1 VFRSNKGDPMNDI
14 TAPPAPVLAD
24 VTAATPA
31 EIDGHLA
38 RLDARRSQLLYT
50 LAKLRETVLRR
61 TRDKVVT
68 AFYGKTD
75 AELAEMIKTAEAEL
89 TDVTY
94 LAHPLESEYQD
105 RGGWARY
112 YLVDGG
118 HLHYDVSGFRCSRQP
133 TTSHYWMT
141 EFSGQDSADVIAQAG
156 ERVCTVCFP
165 DAPVNPRP
173 AAGRF
178 MTPAEA
184 EKAAYTEDQR
194 RKAAAKKAA
203 ELRTPDGQPLIVG
216 HWNDRLRTERAAW
229 NWLMRTAESFAY
241 NGESHRDD
249 TADREGAELVLVV
262 LAEARKTTVDALRE
276 ELNRKTAKK
285 LGGSQPVAKI

>member
-1 VFRSNKGDPMNDI
+1 MNDI

-50 LAKLRETVLRR
+50 LAKLRETTFRR

-118 HLHYDVSGFRCSRQP
+118 HLHHDVSGFRCSRQP

-141 EFSGQDSADVIAQAG
+141 EFSGANAQFVIEIAG

-194 RKAAAKKAA
+194 RKTAAKKAA
-203 ELRTPDGQPLIVG
+203 ELRTAEGEPLMIG
-216 HWNDRLRTERAAW
+216 YQQLKTERAA
-229 NWLMRTAESFAY
+229 NNRAMEEATALAWY
-241 NGESHRDD
+241 GDSHPSAAEWRETIAAILPTLAHVRQTSLQDQVD
-249 TADREGAELVLVV
+249 LLNKKVAAKVRREGGRV
-262 LAEARKTTVDALRE
+262 LATV
-276 ELNRKTAKK
+276 
-285 LGGSQPVAKI
+285 